1 MATKSNADARFHLR
15 LTSALAERLTRL
27 AEAHG
32 ETRAAVL
39 RRLILAA
46 KLPKGT
52 A

>member
-1 MATKSNADARFHLR
+1 MAEKVRFEVQLTAKAAQKLAD
-15 LTSALAERLTRL
+15 LAEFY
-27 AEAHG
+27 G

-39 RRLILAA
+39 RRLIMAA